1 MFVVGLLFEKC
12 SVKKSVRSESCNTIN
27 CKTIFSS
34 NKLKFCVL
42 VGNLDDDKSSRLH
55 GHANPCCRCD
65 GKDLV
70 CE

>member
-12 SVKKSVRSESCNTIN
+12 SVKNSVRSENCNTIN

-42 VGNLDDDKSSRLH
+42 VGNLDDDKSTIH
-55 GHANPCCRCD
+55 GHEEEYMKTARVRD
-65 GKDLV
+65 RL
-70 CE
+70 